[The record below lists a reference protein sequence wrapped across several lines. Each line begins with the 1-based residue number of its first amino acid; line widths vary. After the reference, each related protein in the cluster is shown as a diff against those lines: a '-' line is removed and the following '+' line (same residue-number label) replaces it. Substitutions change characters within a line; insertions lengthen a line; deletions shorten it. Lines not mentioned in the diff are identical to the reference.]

1 MAITKQAFGVMPSG
15 ETVYKY
21 TLTNH
26 HGVSADFITLGGTWV
41 TMNVPDKKGKMADVI
56 LGYDN
61 LEGYLSNNPHF
72 GAIIGRNANRIGGAV
87 ITIDGKDY
95 KLEANNGPNN
105 LHSAP
110 DLYHRRLWDC
120 EAAET
125 DEGSCLTFSL
135 KSPDGDQG
143 YPGNASIQVS
153 YTLTEDDSI
162 RIHYHMICDA
172 DTIANFTNHCYFNLA
187 GHDGGSV
194 MDQEVWLAASKFTPA
209 DEVSIP
215 TGEILPVEGTPMDF
229 TEMKPLGRD
238 IDEPY
243 EALILG
249 HGYDHNWV
257 LDHDPGILSLAA
269 RAKDSKSGRMME
281 TYTDL
286 PGIQLYTANF
296 LNDPVPGKGGVRY
309 EGRHAFCFETQYFP
323 DACHKPE
330 FPSPILKAGEVY
342 DTTTVYRFYT
352 ETE

>member
-41 TMNVPDKKGKMADVI
+41 TMNVPDKKGKIADVI

-215 TGEILPVEGTPMDF
+215 TGEILSVEGTPMDF

-269 RAKDSKSGRMME
+269 RAKDPKSGRIHQQN
-281 TYTDL
+281 L
-286 PGIQLYTANF
+286 
-296 LNDPVPGKGGVRY
+296 
-309 EGRHAFCFETQYFP
+309 
-323 DACHKPE
+323 
-330 FPSPILKAGEVY
+330 SLKLL
-342 DTTTVYRFYT
+342 
-352 ETE
+352 

>member
-187 GHDGGSV
+187 GH
-194 MDQEVWLAASKFTPA
+194 
-209 DEVSIP
+209 EVSIP

-269 RAKDSKSGRMME
+269 RAKDPKSGRMME

-309 EGRHAFCFETQYFP
+309 EGRHAFCFETQHFP

>member
-1 MAITKQAFGVMPSG
+1 
-15 ETVYKY
+15 
-21 TLTNH
+21 
-26 HGVSADFITLGGTWV
+26 
-41 TMNVPDKKGKMADVI
+41 
-56 LGYDN
+56 
-61 LEGYLSNNPHF
+61 
-72 GAIIGRNANRIGGAV
+72 
-87 ITIDGKDY
+87 
-95 KLEANNGPNN
+95 
-105 LHSAP
+105 
-110 DLYHRRLWDC
+110 
-120 EAAET
+120 
-125 DEGSCLTFSL
+125 
-135 KSPDGDQG
+135 
-143 YPGNASIQVS
+143 
-153 YTLTEDDSI
+153 
-162 RIHYHMICDA
+162 
-172 DTIANFTNHCYFNLA
+172 
-187 GHDGGSV
+187 
-194 MDQEVWLAASKFTPA
+194 
-209 DEVSIP
+209 
-215 TGEILPVEGTPMDF
+215 MDF

-269 RAKDSKSGRMME
+269 RAKDPKSGRMME

-309 EGRHAFCFETQYFP
+309 EGRHAFCFETQHFP

>member
-1 MAITKQAFGVMPSG
+1 MPSG

-41 TMNVPDKKGKMADVI
+41 TMKVPDRKGKMADVI
-56 LGYDN
+56 LGYDD

-72 GAIIGRNANRIGGAV
+72 GAVIGRNANRIGGAV

-95 KLEANNGPNN
+95 RLEANNGPNN

-143 YPGNASIQVS
+143 YPGNASIRVS

-162 RIHYHMICDA
+162 RIHYHMISDA

-187 GHDGGSV
+187 GHDSGSV
-194 MDQEVWLAASKFTPA
+194 MDQEVWLAASRFTPA
-209 DEVSIP
+209 DQVSIP

-229 TEMKPLGRD
+229 TQMKPLGQD
-238 IDEPY
+238 IDKPY

-269 RAKDSKSGRMME
+269 RAKDPKSGRMME

-286 PGIQLYTANF
+286 PGMQLYTANF
-296 LNDPVPGKGGVRY
+296 LNDPVPGKGGVHY
-309 EGRHAFCFETQYFP
+309 GKRHAFCFETQHFP
-323 DACHKPE
+323 DACHKPD

-352 ETE
+352 ESE